1 MTKIIIGISGASG
14 IVYSLKLIEQCELLR
29 SRYEEI
35 YVIYTRSSELIAR
48 YELGITG
55 LRQYLENNKCNSKVF
70 SEEDIDSFLAS
81 SSNLYDA
88 DMVIIPSSMNTVAKL
103 AHGIQDNLLLR
114 VASSL
119 LRIKRKLIIVFRET
133 PISRID
139 LENLSILAEEGA
151 IIFPASPAFYIKPKT
166 VDDLVFFIIGKILD
180 LLGIENEL
188 YPRWGTS

>member
-14 IVYSLKLIEQCELLR
+14 IVYSLKLIDQCELLR
-29 SRYEEI
+29 SRYKEI

-48 YELGITG
+48 YELGITD
-55 LRQYLENNKCNSKVF
+55 LRRYLETNKCISKVF

-139 LENLSILAEEGA
+139 LENLSILAKEGA

-188 YPRWGTS
+188 YSRWGTS